1 MRAIKVIKPLPRAK
15 GIKMTGFIQFFI
27 EEMGKEV
34 IELTCTGMVNILKYV
49 PEVQRVHETS

>member
-1 MRAIKVIKPLPRAK
+1 MIKPLPRAK